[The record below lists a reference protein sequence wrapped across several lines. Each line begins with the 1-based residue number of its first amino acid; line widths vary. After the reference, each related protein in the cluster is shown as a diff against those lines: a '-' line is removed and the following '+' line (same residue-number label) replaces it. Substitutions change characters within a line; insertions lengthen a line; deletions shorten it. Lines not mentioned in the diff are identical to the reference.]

1 MSDKEMSR
9 QQLLAAEI
17 FGYSYANYINHLDIG
32 NVRFDSMMPQDAAT
46 LEQAVTEN
54 WDLERVARALDVD
67 TDNAAALV
75 NAARDAIDVVDAE
88 NPAEAFRNSVRQLLR
103 RAATEGL
110 DSDEAI
116 EQLVIQI
123 CYRVSDLSCLLKRD
137 GNQLSRYSRHF
148 RREPNHEYYDGYFD
162 EED

>member
-1 MSDKEMSR
+1 MSNKELSR

-17 FGYSYANYINHLDIG
+17 FGYSYANYLDHLGIG
-32 NVRFDSMMPQDAAT
+32 NVRFDSMMPKDAET
-46 LEQAVTEN
+46 LEQAVTEK
-54 WDLERVARALDVD
+54 WDLERVAQALDVD
-67 TDNAAALV
+67 TDDAAALLG
-75 NAARDAIDVVDAE
+75 AARDAIDVVDAE

-116 EQLVIQI
+116 EQLVVQI
-123 CYRVSDLSCLLKRD
+123 CHRVSDLSCLLKRD
-137 GNQLSRYSRHF
+137 GDQLARYSRHF
-148 RREPNHEYYDGYFD
+148 RREPDVEYHDGYFD